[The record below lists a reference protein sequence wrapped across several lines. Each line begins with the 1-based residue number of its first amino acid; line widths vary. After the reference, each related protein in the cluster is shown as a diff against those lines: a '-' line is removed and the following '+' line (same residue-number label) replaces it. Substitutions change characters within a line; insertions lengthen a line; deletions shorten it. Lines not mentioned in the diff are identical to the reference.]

1 MQGSYSSSD
10 RTESGIF
17 GRVLAS
23 SHSLFTPKRVGFT
36 LAGAFVFAGAAA
48 AIGIGGSQQ
57 PSHTKS
63 QNFTVQTSSDNTTG
77 TQNTP
82 TEPQTAADTNSTT
95 TSGTV
100 SNSSSVNVTVNGK
113 NIAVPENGS
122 IHQTVPTEDGNGKSS
137 VSVTASNDSS
147 NSTLNVNISS
157 SNSGTSNSSSHSSSH
172 TVITQNGS
180 TTITNSH

>member
-36 LAGAFVFAGAAA
+36 LAGAFV
-48 AIGIGGSQQ
+48 
-57 PSHTKS
+57 
-63 QNFTVQTSSDNTTG
+63 
-77 TQNTP
+77 
-82 TEPQTAADTNSTT
+82 
-95 TSGTV
+95 
-100 SNSSSVNVTVNGK
+100 
-113 NIAVPENGS
+113 
-122 IHQTVPTEDGNGKSS
+122 PTEDDNGKSS

>member
-48 AIGIGGSQQ
+48 AIGTGGSQQ

-82 TEPQTAADTNSTT
+82 TEPQAAADTNSTT
-95 TSGTV
+95 KPCRRKTAMAKALSPLLLRM
-100 SNSSSVNVTVNGK
+100 
-113 NIAVPENGS
+113 IAL
-122 IHQTVPTEDGNGKSS
+122 
-137 VSVTASNDSS
+137 TAP
-147 NSTLNVNISS
+147 
-157 SNSGTSNSSSHSSSH
+157 
-172 TVITQNGS
+172 
-180 TTITNSH
+180 